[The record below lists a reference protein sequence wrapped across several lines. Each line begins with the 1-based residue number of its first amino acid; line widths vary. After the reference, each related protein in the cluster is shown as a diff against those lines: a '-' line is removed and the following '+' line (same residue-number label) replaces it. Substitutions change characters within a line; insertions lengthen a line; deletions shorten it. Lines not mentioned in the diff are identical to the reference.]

1 MQGTV
6 KSGWALSETGLEVKV
21 FIPANCTAELR
32 LPAALFVRPSLLL
45 DGQLLLRNGAV
56 SIDGTPLHSLRV
68 KDGCISIHIGSGS
81 YSFSLRAE

>member
-6 KSGWALSETGLEVKV
+6 KSGLALSETGLEVKV

-45 DGQLLLRNGAV
+45 DG
-56 SIDGTPLHSLRV
+56 
-68 KDGCISIHIGSGS
+68 
-81 YSFSLRAE
+81 